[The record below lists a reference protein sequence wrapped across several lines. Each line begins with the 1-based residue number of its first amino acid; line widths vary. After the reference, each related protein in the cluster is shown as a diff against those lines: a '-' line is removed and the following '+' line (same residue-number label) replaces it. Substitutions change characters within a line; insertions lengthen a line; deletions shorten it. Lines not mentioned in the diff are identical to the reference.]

1 MVGKTKAFYTK
12 NDMLYSL
19 LKDNL
24 LSGAYHPGE
33 RLVVADLAAEFQVSP
48 MPVREALQRLQQD
61 GWVEITPHVGA
72 RVVTFDREKYLEII
86 AIRKELEPMAASLA
100 AKRMD
105 DAHVQQLFEIVAE
118 MEACIAEDDT
128 SNYSKLNRQFHNTI
142 YSCCGNGTL
151 LGIINDLIA
160 KSSQSQ
166 SIFYRSP
173 KRMQV
178 STLQHRQIAEAI
190 RSKDFERAQLLMRKH
205 KEEGFQLT
213 VELLENSR

>member
-1 MVGKTKAFYTK
+1 MVGKTQGFYTK

-19 LKDNL
+19 LKDKL

-86 AIRKELEPMAASLA
+86 AVRNELESMAARLA
-100 AKRMD
+100 AERMD
-105 DAHVQQLFEIVAE
+105 AAHVAQLFEIVAE
-118 MEACIAEDDT
+118 MEACTAEGDT
-128 SNYSKLNRQFHNTI
+128 SSYTKLNRQFHDTI

-178 STLQHRQIAEAI
+178 STQQHRQIAEAI
-190 RSKDFERAQLLMRKH
+190 SSKNFQRAQLLMHQH
-205 KEEGFQLT
+205 KEEGFELT
-213 VELLENSR
+213 IELLEDNG

>member
-1 MVGKTKAFYTK
+1 M
-12 NDMLYSL
+12 M
-19 LKDNL
+19 
-24 LSGAYHPGE
+24 
-33 RLVVADLAAEFQVSP
+33 P
-48 MPVREALQRLQQD
+48 M
-61 GWVEITPHVGA
+61 
-72 RVVTFDREKYLEII
+72 
-86 AIRKELEPMAASLA
+86 
-100 AKRMD
+100 
-105 DAHVQQLFEIVAE
+105 
-118 MEACIAEDDT
+118 C
-128 SNYSKLNRQFHNTI
+128 SNYLKSWPRWRLAQQRMIPAITASSTGQFHNTI

-190 RSKDFERAQLLMRKH
+190 RSKDFEQAQLLMRKH

-213 VELLENSR
+213 VELLENSG

>member
-1 MVGKTKAFYTK
+1 MVGKAQGFYTK

-19 LKDNL
+19 LKDKL

-86 AIRKELEPMAASLA
+86 AVRKVLEPMAASLA
-100 AKRMD
+100 AERMD
-105 DAHVQQLFEIVAE
+105 TTHVEQLFEIVAE
-118 MEACIAEDDT
+118 MERCTAEGDT
-128 SNYSKLNRQFHNTI
+128 SSYSKLNRQFHNTI

-173 KRMQV
+173 NRMQV
-178 STLQHRQIAEAI
+178 STQEHRQIAEAI
-190 RSKDFERAQLLMRKH
+190 RCKDFERAQLLMHRH

-213 VELLENSR
+213 VKLLEDNG